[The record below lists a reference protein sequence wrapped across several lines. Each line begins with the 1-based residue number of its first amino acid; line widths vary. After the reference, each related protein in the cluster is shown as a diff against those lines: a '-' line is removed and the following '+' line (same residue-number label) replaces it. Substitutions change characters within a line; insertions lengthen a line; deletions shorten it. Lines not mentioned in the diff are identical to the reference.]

1 MKFAKYNDIA
11 LLILRLAF
19 GLFMIYG
26 HGWGKMLRLFGG
38 EEIKFADP
46 FGIGPVASLVLA
58 VFAEVVCAALVALG
72 LFTRWALIP
81 LIITM
86 LVAVF
91 IQHGGDPFGRMEKGL
106 LYLMVYAALFLSG
119 PGKYSLDTMMV
130 KNK

>member
-119 PGKYSLDTMMV
+119 PGKYSLDTMMS
-130 KNK
+130 KKK

>member
-119 PGKYSLDTMMV
+119 PGKYSLDTMMS